1 MDKACFGFRAITFNE
16 SVYIFGG
23 TEQEG
28 VVGKVRYFSPNT
40 KEWNYGQQMT
50 QARTNFDSVI
60 IRYKE
65 HCLVY
70 VLGGQS
76 SDSSQGL
83 KHCERYCPVR
93 NKWEGVAD
101 MRQEHWGHSAI
112 SMPNGLIF
120 VIGGFVAEGEYS
132 NVIESYDIID
142 NIWTEIKINLNSYP
156 KSGVQSIPH

>member
-28 VVGKVRYFSPNT
+28 VVGKVRYFGPNT
-40 KEWNYGQQMT
+40 KAWSYGQQMS

-60 IRYKE
+60 IHYHE

-70 VLGGQS
+70 VMGGQS

-93 NKWEGVAD
+93 NKWED
-101 MRQEHWGHSAI
+101 
-112 SMPNGLIF
+112 
-120 VIGGFVAEGEYS
+120 VAEMR
-132 NVIESYDIID
+132 
-142 NIWTEIKINLNSYP
+142 
-156 KSGVQSIPH
+156 